1 MADNKNPATMIILL
15 VTHNLGSV
23 SGQSRTRSGLD
34 DHSVMASGTQTP
46 SVFSLLFLLCRFYP
60 QVRCMVQ
67 NDLRSSSHY
76 VHAPINGRRNVEGQE
91 GCSSQWVTSCGQL
104 SPNPPYNT
112 LLTSHP
118 TWLPGHSSR
127 KDWGM

>member
-46 SVFSLLFLLCRFYP
+46 SVF
-60 QVRCMVQ
+60 
-67 NDLRSSSHY
+67 
-76 VHAPINGRRNVEGQE
+76 
-91 GCSSQWVTSCGQL
+91 
-104 SPNPPYNT
+104 T
-112 LLTSHP
+112 L
-118 TWLPGHSSR
+118 
-127 KDWGM
+127 